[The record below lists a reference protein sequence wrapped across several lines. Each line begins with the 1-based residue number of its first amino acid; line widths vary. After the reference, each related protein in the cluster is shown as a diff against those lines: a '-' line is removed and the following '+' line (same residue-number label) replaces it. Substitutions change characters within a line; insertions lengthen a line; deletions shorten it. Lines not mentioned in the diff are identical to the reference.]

1 MLLAWYDRNVAATL
15 FEPIGTEM
23 EHTGDHEL
31 ASGGLDFLAW
41 SIFDPR
47 AAAARL
53 EQVPVNPKFD
63 LSADY
68 TRQRVVETLGL
79 SHEAR
84 WRYIWLNFSDMAEL
98 LLPDEIY

>member
-1 MLLAWYDRNVAATL
+1 MLLAWYDRDVAATL
-15 FEPIGTEM
+15 FEPIRAKM

-31 ASGGLDFLAW
+31 ASGGLEFLAW

-53 EQVPVNPKFD
+53 EQVPINPKLD
-63 LSADY
+63 LSAEL

-79 SHEAR
+79 AHEAR
-84 WRYIWLNFSDMAEL
+84 WRFTWLNFSEMADL
-98 LLPDEIY
+98 LLPDEID